1 MVAFGGLADLD
12 DATLDDLLETNA
24 AGPLRVTR
32 AALPHLADRG
42 GFAAFIT
49 GVVAAQPVAGMA
61 AYSASK
67 AALSAAAAALSREVR
82 RFGVAI
88 VEVMPPHTETGLA
101 GRPIAGTAP
110 AMPAG
115 LDPDRV
121 AERIVA
127 AIVAGERRV
136 GADAFGG

>member
-1 MVAFGGLADLD
+1 V
-12 DATLDDLLETNA
+12 TLDDLFETNA

-32 AALPHLADRG
+32 TALPYLAEGG

-49 GVVAAQPVAGMA
+49 GVVAARPVAGMA

-82 RFGVAI
+82 RSGVSI

-101 GRPIAGTAP
+101 DRPISGAAP
-110 AMPAG
+110 RMPTG
-115 LDPDRV
+115 LDPDGV

-127 AIVAGERRV
+127 AIEAGERRV
-136 GADAFGG
+136 EAEAFGG